1 MEPKGYELLKIETKI
16 DALEKELSALFADFK
31 KYESKKD
38 IAIENPAYQKLQKM
52 NVCCLNLLETSGNIL
67 KILKKICNGLS
78 NSLGISNPK
87 NIHRPCK
94 QKLA

>member
-16 DALEKELSALFADFK
+16 TILEKELSALFEDFK
-31 KYESKKD
+31 KHESKKD
-38 IAIENPAYQKLQKM
+38 AMIENSAYQKLQKM
-52 NVCCLNLLETSGNIL
+52 NVCCLNLLETYREYTKN
-67 KILKKICNGLS
+67 LKKICNGLS

>member
-16 DALEKELSALFADFK
+16 DVLEKELSALFADYK

-52 NVCCLNLLETSGNIL
+52 NVCCLNLLQTYREYTKNL
-67 KILKKICNGLS
+67 KN
-78 NSLGISNPK
+78 NT
-87 NIHRPCK
+87 
-94 QKLA
+94 

>member
-38 IAIENPAYQKLQKM
+38 IAIEAPIHQKLQKM
-52 NVCCLNLLETSGNIL
+52 NVCCLNLLQTYREYTKNL
-67 KILKKICNGLS
+67 KN
-78 NSLGISNPK
+78 NTW
-87 NIHRPCK
+87 
-94 QKLA
+94 